1 MSIQN
6 SYIEAPT
13 PNVIL
18 FDDTGFMETIK
29 DKWDHKAGVLIQ

>member
-13 PNVIL
+13 LKVTV
-18 FDDTGFMETIK
+18 FEDMAFMEVIK
-29 DKWDHKAGVLIQ
+29 II